1 MKIRTDFVSN
11 SSSSSFVLVGKTF
24 SYESIVKYIE
34 QNFPNIV
41 EETNRSNSYNLY
53 YETVEDIISNE
64 GIDYVLEKI
73 ITKFNAKLEYEIEQH
88 CDEICGVCFGM
99 NPAKM
104 KDIETLYEFKEKVN
118 KELNKLNILNIQTSS
133 NIGFIHGGSDASGNS
148 WFFARG

>member
-11 SSSSSFVLVGKTF
+11 SSSSSFVLVGKIF

-41 EETNRSNSYNLY
+41 EETNRSSSYNLC

-64 GIDYVLEKI
+64 GIDYVLDKI
-73 ITKFNAKLEYEIEQH
+73 ITKFNAKLEYEIEMH
-88 CDEICGVCFGM
+88 CDEIYGVCFGM

-104 KDIETLYEFKEKVN
+104 KDIETLGEFKEKVN
-118 KELNKLNILNIQTSS
+118 MELNKLNIQTSS
-133 NIGFIHGGSDASGNS
+133 NIGFIHGGSDASGDR

>member
-41 EETNRSNSYNLY
+41 EETNRRSNYNLC
-53 YETVEDIISNE
+53 YETVEDVISNE
-64 GIDYVLEKI
+64 GIDYVLDKI
-73 ITKFNAKLEYEIEQH
+73 MTKFNAKLEYEIDMH
-88 CDEICGVCFGM
+88 CDEICGVCLGV

-104 KDIETLYEFKEKVN
+104 KDNETLGEFKEKVN
-118 KELNKLNILNIQTSS
+118 IELNKLNIQTSS
-133 NIGFIHGGSDASGNS
+133 NTVFIYGGSDASGDS

>member
-24 SYESIVKYIE
+24 SYDTIVEYIE

-41 EETNRSNSYNLY
+41 DETNRSSGYNLC

-64 GIDYVLEKI
+64 GIDYVLDKI
-73 ITKFNAKLEYEIEQH
+73 ITKFNAKLEYEIEMH

-99 NPAKM
+99 NPVKM
-104 KDIETLYEFKEKVN
+104 KDNETLGEFKEKVN
-118 KELNKLNILNIQTSS
+118 IELNKLNIQTSS
-133 NIGFIHGGSDASGNS
+133 NIGFIHGGSDASGDS
-148 WFFARG
+148 WFFTRG

>member
-53 YETVEDIISNE
+53 YEKVEDIISN
-64 GIDYVLEKI
+64 
-73 ITKFNAKLEYEIEQH
+73 
-88 CDEICGVCFGM
+88 
-99 NPAKM
+99 
-104 KDIETLYEFKEKVN
+104 
-118 KELNKLNILNIQTSS
+118 
-133 NIGFIHGGSDASGNS
+133 
-148 WFFARG
+148 

>member
-11 SSSSSFVLVGKTF
+11 SSSSSFVLVGKIF

-41 EETNRSNSYNLY
+41 EETNRSSSYNLC

-64 GIDYVLEKI
+64 GIDYVLDKI
-73 ITKFNAKLEYEIEQH
+73 ITKFNAKLEYEIEMH

-104 KDIETLYEFKEKVN
+104 KDNETLGEFKEKVN
-118 KELNKLNILNIQTSS
+118 IELNKLNIQTSS
-133 NIGFIHGGSDASGNS
+133 NTVFIHGGSDASGDR

>member
-24 SYESIVKYIE
+24 SYESIVEYIE

-41 EETNRSNSYNLY
+41 DETNRSSNYNLC

-73 ITKFNAKLEYEIEQH
+73 ITKFNAKLEYEIEMH

-104 KDIETLYEFKEKVN
+104 KDNETLGEFKEKIN
-118 KELNKLNILNIQTSS
+118 TELNKLNIQTSS
-133 NIGFIHGGSDASGNS
+133 NIGFIHGGSDASGDR
-148 WFFARG
+148 WFFSRG

>member
-24 SYESIVKYIE
+24 SYESIVKYVE

-41 EETNRSNSYNLY
+41 EETNRSSSYNLC

-64 GIDYVLEKI
+64 GIDYVLDKI
-73 ITKFNAKLEYEIEQH
+73 ITKFNAKLEYEIEMH

-104 KDIETLYEFKEKVN
+104 KDNETLGEFKEKVN
-118 KELNKLNILNIQTSS
+118 IELNKLNIQTSS
-133 NIGFIHGGSDASGNS
+133 NTVFIYGGSDASGDS

>member
-24 SYESIVKYIE
+24 SYEDIVKYVE

-53 YETVEDIISNE
+53 YETIEDIISNE

-73 ITKFNAKLEYEIEQH
+73 INKFNAKLEYEIEMH
-88 CDEICGVCFGM
+88 CDEICGVCFGV

-104 KDIETLYEFKEKVN
+104 KDNETLGEFKEKIN
-118 KELNKLNILNIQTSS
+118 IELNKLNIQNSS
-133 NIGFIHGGSDASGNS
+133 NIGFIHGGSDASGDS

>member
-24 SYESIVKYIE
+24 SYESIVKYVE

-41 EETNRSNSYNLY
+41 EETNRSSSYNLC

-64 GIDYVLEKI
+64 GIDYVLDKI
-73 ITKFNAKLEYEIEQH
+73 ITKFNAKLEYEIEMH

-104 KDIETLYEFKEKVN
+104 KDNETLGEFKEKVN
-118 KELNKLNILNIQTSS
+118 IELNKLNIQTSS
-133 NIGFIHGGSDASGNS
+133 NTVFIHGGSDASGDS

>member
-11 SSSSSFVLVGKTF
+11 SSSSSFVLVGKTY
-24 SYESIVKYIE
+24 SYDAIVEYVE

-41 EETNRSNSYNLY
+41 DETNRSSSYNPY
-53 YETVEDIISNE
+53 YETIEDIISNE
-64 GIDYVLEKI
+64 GIDYILEKI
-73 ITKFNAKLEYEIEQH
+73 ITKFNAKLEYEIEMH

-104 KDIETLYEFKEKVN
+104 KDNETLGEFKEKVN
-118 KELNKLNILNIQTSS
+118 IELNKLNIQTSS
-133 NIGFIHGGSDASGNS
+133 NTVFIHGGSDASGNS

>member
-73 ITKFNAKLEYEIEQH
+73 ITKFNAKLEYEIEMH

-104 KDIETLYEFKEKVN
+104 KDNETLGEFKEKVN
-118 KELNKLNILNIQTSS
+118 IELNKLNIQTSS
-133 NIGFIHGGSDASGNS
+133 NIGFIHGGSDASGDR
-148 WFFARG
+148 WFFDRG